1 MFVDGL
7 HVNAEMVRL
16 GLTPFWTKYGRGRY
30 AEDFESAEAEARAA
44 KKPEPVT
51 AEPVTA
57 GRP

>member
-7 HVNAEMVRL
+7 HVNVERVRL

-44 KKPEPVT
+44 GRGLW
-51 AEPVTA
+51 AENREK
-57 GRP
+57 GGLL